1 MKHITLETPEGGV
14 IEFDHHGTD
23 EALERTVKRLKA
35 EMKVSPIKDYG
46 RSPGRAIKPSH
57 RFTDAMIKDCT
68 AYFAKLVESQ
78 VPYKERYRLVAVKFS
93 ITVWRAR
100 LLIRACKKYGG

>member
-1 MKHITLETPEGGV
+1 MKHITLETPEGGI

-46 RSPGRAIKPSH
+46 RAPGKATKPSH
-57 RFTDAMIKDCT
+57 RFTKEMIEECKS
-68 AYFAKLVESQ
+68 YFAKLVESQ
-78 VPYKERYRLVAVKFS
+78 VPYMERYRLVAVRYALS
-93 ITVWRAR
+93 IWRAR